1 MDDAVCTVVWFHHHK
16 PGKGGA
22 YMRIKAKN
30 ITTGQIVEKNL
41 RATEK
46 VLQAIVERNTMQYLY
61 LDGEFLIFMNNE
73 DFTQISVS
81 KEQVGDKI
89 DYLIEGNDVDL
100 LMYGSDV
107 LDLELPAKITM
118 NVSEAEPG
126 VKGNTVSGGMKKVK
140 LETGLVLD
148 VPLFIEEG
156 ENIIVDTR
164 TREYISRAD

>member
-1 MDDAVCTVVWFHHHK
+1 
-16 PGKGGA
+16 
-22 YMRIKAKN
+22 MRIKAKN

>member
-1 MDDAVCTVVWFHHHK
+1 
-16 PGKGGA
+16 
-22 YMRIKAKN
+22 MRIKAKN

-148 VPLFIEEG
+148 VPLFIEED
-156 ENIIVDTR
+156 ENILVDTR
-164 TREYISRAD
+164 TREYISRAN